1 MQRVIHLRRVLVGLS
16 AAALALA
23 LAASAFAQ
31 APPSPPHQ
39 FFGSTETGSGVT
51 MDGAAAADGTT
62 VVAVN
67 ADTGEVVGSDA
78 IDGGTWLIQVDLGAA
93 SSVTFSVEGFTSS
106 APQAVDESGGLT
118 EVALALTA
126 VDAEPPPADMASRRL
141 RRADGMEDATP
152 PATLPNTGTGG
163 LAGSGSGA
171 PLLPLALIAAVVVAL
186 GGVTLTR
193 RAQR

>member
-51 MDGAAAADGTT
+51 MDGADAPDGTT

-67 ADTGEVVGSDA
+67 ADTNEIVGSDA

-106 APQAVDESGGLT
+106 APQAVDESAGLT

-126 VDAEPPPADMASRRL
+126 VGAEPPPDDM
-141 RRADGMEDATP
+141 GDATP
-152 PATLPNTGTGG
+152 PADGMGDATPPTTLPNTGTGG

>member
-1 MQRVIHLRRVLVGLS
+1 
-16 AAALALA
+16 
-23 LAASAFAQ
+23 
-31 APPSPPHQ
+31 
-39 FFGSTETGSGVT
+39 
-51 MDGAAAADGTT
+51 MDGADAPDGTT

-67 ADTGEVVGSDA
+67 ADTNEIVGSDA
-78 IDGGTWLIQVDLGAA
+78 IDGGTWLIQVDLGVA

-106 APQAVDESGGLT
+106 APQAVGESGGLT

-126 VDAEPPPADMASRRL
+126 VGAEPPADDM
-141 RRADGMEDATP
+141 GDATP
-152 PATLPNTGTGG
+152 PADDMGDATPPADDMGDATPPTTLPRTGTGG